1 MVTFPLVGCWRGHHS
16 GHMAE
21 AGDEHPAGP
30 GAARI
35 LVVDDDRRLRA
46 LLERYLREQG
56 YDVRGAEDGT
66 DMRRALGRE
75 HIDLIVLDLMLPG
88 EDGLSICSRLRAE
101 GDDTP
106 VLMLTARGDD
116 VDRIVGLEIGADDY
130 LPKPCNP
137 RELSARIK
145 AILRRRPKGPPGAP
159 DPGGGIV
166 RFGAFEL
173 DLGSRAL
180 TCDRRPVDLTSGE
193 FAMLAALV
201 RHPHQPLSRDR
212 LLTISRGR
220 EHTPFDRSV
229 DVQVS
234 RLRKLI
240 EHDPARP
247 RYIQTLRGVGYVF
260 VPDGIGGG

>member
-1 MVTFPLVGCWRGHHS
+1 MMDAAHENAVG
-16 GHMAE
+16 A
-21 AGDEHPAGP
+21 

-35 LVVDDDRRLRA
+35 LVVDDDRRLRG

-56 YDVRGAEDGT
+56 YDVRGAQDGPE
-66 DMRRALGRE
+66 MRRVLGRE

-88 EDGLSICSRLRAE
+88 EDGLSICARLRAE

-145 AILRRRPKGPPGAP
+145 AILRRRPKSPPGAP
-159 DPGGGIV
+159 DPAGGVV
-166 RFGAFEL
+166 RFGDFAL
-173 DLGSRAL
+173 DLGSRVL
-180 TCDRRPVDLTSGE
+180 TRKERSVDLTSGE

-201 RHPHQPLSRDR
+201 RHPGQPLSRDQ

-240 EHDPARP
+240 EPDPTRP

-260 VPDGIGGG
+260 VPDGIGG